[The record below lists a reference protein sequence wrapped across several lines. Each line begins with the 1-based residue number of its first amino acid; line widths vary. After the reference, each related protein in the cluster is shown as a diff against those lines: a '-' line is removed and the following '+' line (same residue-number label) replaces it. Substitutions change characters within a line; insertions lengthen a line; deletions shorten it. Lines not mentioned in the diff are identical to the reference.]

1 MGLEVWLDTALAGRL
16 TRDAQA
22 DRFVFDYD
30 ASWLARPDSYP
41 LSPMLLM
48 RSAARRARTPCRCA
62 AFSRTCYPRG
72 RALDDA
78 VQALKISKSNLA
90 GLLVGLG
97 RETAGAIRL
106 VVAGAPTSD
115 RDEKR
120 RVSTVEWSERIRQRA
135 GQPFSV
141 WDGKVR
147 SSIAG
152 Y

>member
-1 MGLEVWLDTALAGRL
+1 MPAQPDVANAVGRSTSAHAVQVRRL
-16 TRDAQA
+16 
-22 DRFVFDYD
+22 FEN
-30 ASWLARPDSYP
+30 
-41 LSPMLLM
+41 LL
-48 RSAARRARTPCRCA
+48 PQ
-62 AFSRTCYPRG
+62 G
-72 RALDDA
+72 QALDDA

-120 RVSTVEWSERIRQRA
+120 RVPAVEWSERICQRA

-147 SSIAG
+147 PSIAG